1 MSIQQDTLPTPQPD
15 ATSNVYR
22 AFERA
27 GELSAALAES
37 REIPNFVVSGV
48 LAINAMYTDAKDA
61 GLATSS
67 ATERVSDAIRTL
79 EAAVLEAPEDRSRK
93 QISLMIENVRD
104 ALYDLMEQSHVA
116 DDQSVTDIIRW
127 LAETTDEVPRVE
139 LARVLGVDE
148 KTLTRWLNEGRSPG
162 VANNFRV
169 RAIAKL
175 VNELGHTMTTPG
187 LMLWLSRPKA
197 SLGGAT
203 PVEHIEGEDELSV
216 VLDVARRRRYQT
228 AG

>member
-1 MSIQQDTLPTPQPD
+1 MSAQQDTLPTPHSDPASD
-15 ATSNVYR
+15 VVL
-22 AFERA
+22 AFEHA
-27 GELSAALAES
+27 GELSAALAEG
-37 REIPNFVVSGV
+37 REIPSFVVSRV

-61 GLATSS
+61 GLANSS

-79 EAAVLEAPEDRSRK
+79 EAAVLEAPEDQSRK
-93 QISLMIENVRD
+93 KISLMLENVRD
-104 ALYDLMEQSHVA
+104 ALHDLMEQSHVA
-116 DDQSVTDIIRW
+116 DDQSFADIIEW
-127 LAETTDEVPRVE
+127 LAETTDEVPRAE
-139 LARVLGVDE
+139 LARVLSVDE
-148 KTLTRWLNEGRSPG
+148 KTLTRWLDEGRSPG

-187 LMLWLSRPKA
+187 LVLWLSRPKA
-197 SLGGAT
+197 SLGGDT

-216 VLDVARRRRYQT
+216 VLELARRRRFQT